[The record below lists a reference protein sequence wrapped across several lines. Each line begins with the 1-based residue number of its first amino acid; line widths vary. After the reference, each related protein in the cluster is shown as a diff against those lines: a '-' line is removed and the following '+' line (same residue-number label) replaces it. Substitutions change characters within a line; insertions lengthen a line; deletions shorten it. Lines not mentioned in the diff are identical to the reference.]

1 MRVLVLHNPKAGS
14 VETDG
19 EQLVRHIEQCGHQ
32 VEVHTSKKAWRAALD
47 RGPDLIVAMGGDGT
61 VGKVARSLVGR
72 DIPIALL
79 PMGTANNIAAA
90 LGLQDYELSRL
101 IAGWNDA
108 ARRPFDVGVA
118 RGPWGEC
125 RFLESVGVGL
135 LSEAIHVIDEGH
147 ARYVNEIG
155 DTALRIDAALE
166 VFRHTLDKMP
176 TAAVE
181 LRLDGEALSG
191 QYLLVEALNFG
202 AAGPNLNFAPHGDP
216 ADGLLDLVVAEEA
229 DRHILRERLGLFRS
243 EPTAAPVLRTH
254 RGRRIEM
261 QCEGCVLHLDDQLQR
276 GDAGTIEITV
286 EAGALT
292 FLIPPDLQ
300 PSSESPAPATISRPG
315 GVADGTRR
323 RVGR

>member
-1 MRVLVLHNPKAGS
+1 
-14 VETDG
+14 
-19 EQLVRHIEQCGHQ
+19 
-32 VEVHTSKKAWRAALD
+32 
-47 RGPDLIVAMGGDGT
+47 MGGDGT
-61 VGKVARSLVGR
+61 VGKVARSLAGR
-72 DIPIALL
+72 DIPLALL

-90 LGLQDYELSRL
+90 LGLQNSDLRRL
-101 IAGWNDA
+101 IDGWNDA

-166 VFRHTLDKMP
+166 VFRHTLDEMP

-191 QYLLVEALNFG
+191 RYLLVEALNFG

-216 ADGLLDLVVAEEA
+216 ADGLLDLVLAEET
-229 DRHILRERLGLFRS
+229 DRHILRERLGQFRS

-254 RGRRIEM
+254 RGRRIELR
-261 QCEGCVLHLDDQLQR
+261 CEGCLLHLDDQVRR
-276 GDAGTIEITV
+276 GDEGAIEITV

-292 FLIPPDLQ
+292 FLIPPDVK
-300 PSSESPAPATISRPG
+300 PSSESPPFGTIARG
-315 GVADGTRR
+315 DAAHDARR
-323 RVGR
+323 RVRR